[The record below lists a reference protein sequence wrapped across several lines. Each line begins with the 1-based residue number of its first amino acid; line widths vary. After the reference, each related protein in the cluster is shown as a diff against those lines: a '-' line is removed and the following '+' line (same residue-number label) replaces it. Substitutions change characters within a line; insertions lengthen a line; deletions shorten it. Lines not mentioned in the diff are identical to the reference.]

1 MSEHVL
7 EIRNLSIALEG
18 NDAARVVKNLSLS
31 IRPGETMCL
40 VGESGSGKSLTSL
53 ATMGLL
59 PKALRPTTGE
69 ILVNGVDVLKQSP
82 GKLRDMRAT
91 QMAMIF
97 QEPMTAL
104 NPVMKVGDQIAEVME
119 AHGQSR
125 GDRIIRRIDQE
136 RQIGKQPGA
145 TDPVKLAD
153 FIVAQSTRDRLI
165 GTARIDKAI
174 THNPGSRLERRPD
187 PARDVIGAGGSEQQ
201 RFGLGRPPLP
211 RR

>member
-1 MSEHVL
+1 MTANRSGSAWAKS
-7 EIRNLSIALEG
+7 RNAANG
-18 NDAARVVKNLSLS
+18 VARVAITLCQ
-31 IRPGETMCL
+31 P
-40 VGESGSGKSLTSL
+40 
-53 ATMGLL
+53 
-59 PKALRPTTGE
+59 
-69 ILVNGVDVLKQSP
+69 
-82 GKLRDMRAT
+82 
-91 QMAMIF
+91 
-97 QEPMTAL
+97 
-104 NPVMKVGDQIAEVME
+104 
-119 AHGQSR
+119 R

-201 RFGLGRPPLP
+201 RFGLGSPPLP